1 MRYENIDCHIQL
13 GLKVA
18 YYRKL
23 RGLTQRQLAEGNRPQ
38 YLLCGRIGSA
48 ERGEGHIGGRAV

>member
-1 MRYENIDCHIQL
+1 MRYENIDCHMRL

-23 RGLTQRQLAEGNRPQ
+23 RGLAQRLIA
-38 YLLCGRIGSA
+38 IGDS
-48 ERGEGHIGGRAV
+48 

>member
-1 MRYENIDCHIQL
+1 MQDEFKDYYKMI

-23 RGLTQRQLAEGNRPQ
+23 N
-38 YLLCGRIGSA
+38 GSNTGA
-48 ERGEGHIGGRAV
+48 AG